1 MQTIIVEDDHEQQE
15 WLENI
20 LKAEFPNIRI
30 LAKIDSVT
38 KAVESLRRN
47 EVDFVI
53 MDVMIKGGTSFD
65 VLEKLGDFDFHIV
78 FTTSFEEYAIRAFRQ
93 AAIDYLLKPI
103 DRDEFIQAI
112 NRVEQREEDRK
123 QKEQYE
129 LLISNY
135 ARNPEDQKI
144 AIPDATSIRFVH
156 PREIIRC
163 VSDNSY
169 TTFYFANQKPITISK
184 SIKHCEQILDGL
196 GFYRVHNRV
205 LVNLKHIEKY
215 KRGEGGSILLSDGA
229 EVDISRRRKESF
241 MRAFKE
247 L

>member
-20 LKAEFPNIRI
+20 LKTEFPNIQI
-30 LAKIDSVT
+30 LAKVDSVT
-38 KAVESLRRN
+38 KAVESLSKS

-65 VLEKLGDFDFHIV
+65 VLEKLGDFDFHVV

-93 AAIDYLLKPI
+93 AAIDFLLKPI
-103 DRDEFIQAI
+103 DRAEFIEAI
-112 NRVEQREEDRK
+112 KRVEQREEDRK

-135 ARNPEDQKI
+135 ARNSEDQKI
-144 AIPDATSIRFVH
+144 AIPDATSILFVH
-156 PREIIRC
+156 PRDIIRC
-163 VSDNSY
+163 ISDNSY
-169 TTFYFANQKPITISK
+169 TTFHFANRKPVTISK
-184 SIKHCEQILDGL
+184 SIKHCEQILDGM

-205 LVNLKHIEKY
+205 LVNLRHIEKY